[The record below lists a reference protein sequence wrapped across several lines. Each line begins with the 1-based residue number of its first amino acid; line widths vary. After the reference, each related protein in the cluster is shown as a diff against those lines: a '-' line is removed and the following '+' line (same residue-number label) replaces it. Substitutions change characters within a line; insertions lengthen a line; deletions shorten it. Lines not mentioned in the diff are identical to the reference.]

1 MKKELIVANDV
12 NIYEEFDN
20 YKIIKFDTVFFDTVF
35 DEHFVALHNVDVA
48 ILIHEFCQK
57 FGLTVGMQC
66 EECNKFHS
74 LEELLESGAFDEI
87 GNSDEQ

>member
-1 MKKELIVANDV
+1 MKKELIVANDA

-20 YKIIKFDTVFFDTVF
+20 YKIIKFDTVFG
-35 DEHFVALHNVDVA
+35 EHFVALHNVDVA